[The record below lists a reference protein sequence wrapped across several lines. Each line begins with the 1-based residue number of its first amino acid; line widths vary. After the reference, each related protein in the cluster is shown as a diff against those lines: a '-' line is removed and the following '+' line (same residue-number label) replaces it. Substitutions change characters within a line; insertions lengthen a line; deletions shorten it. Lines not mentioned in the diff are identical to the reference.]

1 MSLIQRLSNSIF
13 LKTQTILI
21 LVSLLAV
28 SGTMLEIVSL
38 IWDSSSHITQDTDE
52 FWRIHHIAVYS
63 GAGMIAVSA
72 GIGSKFLI
80 KKHPNNKLCNGI
92 KLIIIGAGIQLF
104 SGYMDSVSHYIYG
117 IDGKISITHTFGLE
131 SSLILSAI
139 GGFLVL
145 NQINTE
151 KTKKLI
157 PFAII
162 TILSAI
168 IAVFFD
174 LVLLIAGPII
184 CAHVFELVHYGC
196 AIL

>member
-1 MSLIQRLSNSIF
+1 MKIHEELSHIIVQQNF
-13 LKTQTILI
+13 
-21 LVSLLAV
+21 LLATIAFLAIF
-28 SGTMLEIVSL
+28 GTMLEIISL
-38 IWDSSSHITQDTDE
+38 IWDSSSHITQDTEE
-52 FWRIHHIAVYS
+52 FWRIHHVAVYS

-72 GIGSKFLI
+72 FISLKFLI
-80 KKHPNNKLCNGI
+80 KRFSNKKIRNGI
-92 KLIIIGAGIQLF
+92 KLIIIGASIQLF

-131 SSLILSAI
+131 SSLILTAI
-139 GGFLVL
+139 GGFIVL
-145 NQINTE
+145 NQINNE

-184 CAHVFELVHYGC
+184 CAHVFEIVSFGC

>member
-1 MSLIQRLSNSIF
+1 MRIHEELSHIVVQQNF
-13 LKTQTILI
+13 
-21 LVSLLAV
+21 LLATIAILAIF
-28 SGTMLEIVSL
+28 GTMLEIVSL

-63 GAGMIAVSA
+63 GAGMIAISA
-72 GIGSKFLI
+72 FISLRFII
-80 KKHPNNKLCNGI
+80 KKYPNKKIRNGI

-104 SGYMDSVSHYIYG
+104 SGYMDSVSHYIFG

-131 SSLILSAI
+131 SSLILTAI
-139 GGFLVL
+139 GGFIVL
-145 NQINTE
+145 NQINNN

-157 PFAII
+157 PFAIVA
-162 TILSAI
+162 ILSAI

-184 CAHVFELVHYGC
+184 CAHVFEIVSYGC

>member
-1 MSLIQRLSNSIF
+1 MSLQSISKIIVQHNF
-13 LKTQTILI
+13 
-21 LVSLLAV
+21 LLAV
-28 SGTMLEIVSL
+28 VAILAIFGTMLEIISL

-63 GAGMIAVSA
+63 GAGMIAISA
-72 GIGSKFLI
+72 AIGSKFLI
-80 KKHPNNKLCNGI
+80 KKHPNVKLRNGI
-92 KLIIIGAGIQLF
+92 KIIIIGAGVQLF
-104 SGYMDSVSHYIYG
+104 SGYMDSLSHYMFG

-131 SSLILSAI
+131 ASLILTAI

-145 NQINTE
+145 NHMNDKRTR
-151 KTKKLI
+151 KLI

-184 CAHVFELVHYGC
+184 CAHVFEIVHYGC

>member
-1 MSLIQRLSNSIF
+1 MKLHEEISH
-13 LKTQTILI
+13 I
-21 LVSLLAV
+21 LVQQNFLLAIIAILAIF
-28 SGTMLEIVSL
+28 GTMLEIISL

-63 GAGMIAVSA
+63 GAGMIAISA
-72 GIGSKFLI
+72 LIGAKFLI
-80 KKHPNNKLCNGI
+80 RKHPDNKIRNGI
-92 KLIIIGAGIQLF
+92 KIIIIGAGVQLF

-131 SSLILSAI
+131 ASLIATAI

-145 NQINTE
+145 NNLNNE
-151 KTKKLI
+151 KTRKLI
-157 PFAII
+157 PFAIV

-184 CAHVFELVHYGC
+184 CAHVFEIVSYGC

>member
-1 MSLIQRLSNSIF
+1 MKLHEEISH
-13 LKTQTILI
+13 I
-21 LVSLLAV
+21 LVQQNFLLAIIAILAIF
-28 SGTMLEIVSL
+28 GTMLEIVSL

-63 GAGMIAVSA
+63 GAGMIAISA
-72 GIGSKFLI
+72 ILGAKFLI
-80 KKHPNNKLCNGI
+80 RKHPDAKIRNGI
-92 KLIIIGAGIQLF
+92 KIIIIGAGVQIL
-104 SGYMDSVSHYIYG
+104 SGYMDSLSHYIYG

-131 SSLILSAI
+131 ASLIVTAI

-145 NQINTE
+145 NNLNNE

-157 PFAII
+157 PFAIV

-184 CAHVFELVHYGC
+184 CAHVFEIVSYGC

>member
-1 MSLIQRLSNSIF
+1 MKLHEELSH
-13 LKTQTILI
+13 I
-21 LVSLLAV
+21 LVQQNFLLATV
-28 SGTMLEIVSL
+28 AILAIFGTMLEIVSL

-72 GIGSKFLI
+72 IIGSKFLI
-80 KKHPNNKLCNGI
+80 KKHPHNKIRNGI
-92 KLIIIGAGIQLF
+92 KIIIIGAGVQLL

-117 IDGKISITHTFGLE
+117 VDGKISITHTFGLE
-131 SSLILSAI
+131 ASLILTAI

-145 NQINTE
+145 NHINND

-184 CAHVFELVHYGC
+184 CAHVFDIVSYGC

>member
-1 MSLIQRLSNSIF
+1 LKLREELSH
-13 LKTQTILI
+13 I
-21 LVSLLAV
+21 LVRQNFLLATIAILAIF
-28 SGTMLEIVSL
+28 GTMLEIVSL

-63 GAGMIAVSA
+63 GAGMIAISA
-72 GIGSKFLI
+72 IIGSKFLI
-80 KKHPNNKLCNGI
+80 KKHPNYKIRNGI
-92 KLIIIGAGIQLF
+92 KIIIIGAGIQLF

-131 SSLILSAI
+131 ASLILTAL

-145 NQINTE
+145 NHLNND
-151 KTKKLI
+151 KTRKLI

-168 IAVFFD
+168 ITVFFD

-184 CAHVFELVHYGC
+184 CAHVFEIVSYGC